1 MVPSEQALKVPFR
14 MISQMSDVRHHK
26 TISHSIS
33 CRNIHMTQKHPF
45 NVNTRVVIYK
55 TFNRLHNSYFAYS
68 FLPVQVLLFDIS
80 VFEIKSIFD
89 NKVFLNTAYSDYN
102 FTSLNSSQSLHTTSM
117 VYIMSETPQCKLTFP
132 FPVVINQ
139 RQTLGQGQGLLSTL
153 FQTWDPIRLRL
164 VQALCMLPQSL

>member
-1 MVPSEQALKVPFR
+1 
-14 MISQMSDVRHHK
+14 
-26 TISHSIS
+26 
-33 CRNIHMTQKHPF
+33 MTQKHPF

-68 FLPVQVLLFDIS
+68 FLPVWVLLFDIS

-117 VYIMSETPQCKLTFP
+117 VYIMSETP
-132 FPVVINQ
+132 
-139 RQTLGQGQGLLSTL
+139 
-153 FQTWDPIRLRL
+153 
-164 VQALCMLPQSL
+164 